1 MLPLIPTRATD
12 QEMSGYVSN
21 IVATYRRA
29 TPDQLARGHVW
40 YHVAHDLATVV
51 GNGDVRMGAGVI
63 AALSQQRSWRVNCML
78 ARDARNGNVHGQT
91 GNTLAKVHAILAGA
105 DPADLLP
112 MDLKTG
118 QFYLAIIGDA
128 HAVVIDRHA
137 HDVAVG
143 KRYGESSRGLSNP
156 NRYATL
162 AHAFTLAGD
171 VLGTPDVQPV
181 TWLVQK
187 ESTL

>member
-1 MLPLIPTRATD
+1 M
-12 QEMSGYVSN
+12 
-21 IVATYRRA
+21 
-29 TPDQLARGHVW
+29 
-40 YHVAHDLATVV
+40 
-51 GNGDVRMGAGVI
+51 
-63 AALSQQRSWRVNCML
+63 
-78 ARDARNGNVHGQT
+78 HGQT

-118 QFYLAIIGDA
+118 QFYLAIIGDT